1 MAKKKVYAIKEG
13 FDFSKNERVQNKLVD
28 SWSECQKYIKGVKGA
43 IYKSFEDINE
53 AKSFLQK
60 GSELLRKGKDKYDE
74 NCLHVYVDGSYNSA
88 SRKFSYGVVAVK
100 DNIVEYVHGGSG
112 KNSEDNNIRQIAG
125 ELNAALEG
133 AQYALNNKHKKVVIF
148 HDYEGICHHATGF
161 WQRKDKSSQEYY
173 EKMNDLMKKGI
184 EIQFVQVK
192 SHEEDLF
199 NEMADT
205 ICKKELNIDNDKV
218 LEKYLSNNIIK
229 VKDNKIKEE
238 IESLVV
244 RGEENIIVYKE
255 SKKTIKDNG
264 ISKESK
270 EHKSNNEEIN
280 LKKELIYQIDEI
292 LQDLE
297 VERLEEVLRYVKRK
311 KNQKK

>member
-43 IYKSFEDINE
+43 IYKSFEDIEE

-74 NCLHVYVDGSYNSA
+74 NCLYVYVDGSYNSG
-88 SRKFSYGVVAVK
+88 SRKYSYGVVAVK
-100 DNIVEYVHGGSG
+100 DNVVEYIHGGSG
-112 KNSEDNNIRQIAG
+112 TNEKDNNIRQIAG
-125 ELNAALEG
+125 ELKAALEG
-133 AQYALNNKHKKVVIF
+133 ATYALNNNHKKVVIF
-148 HDYEGICHHATGF
+148 HDY
-161 WQRKDKSSQEYY
+161 DKSSQDYY
-173 EKMNDLMKKGI
+173 ENMNALMKKGI

-205 ICKKELNIDNDKV
+205 ICKNELGIPNDRI
-218 LEKYLSNNIIK
+218 LEKYLSKNLIAVKDEDIKEKLDKLVVKGQENIVIDENNINKSVEKPIKSKETKAVKEERTEQSKKENK
-229 VKDNKIKEE
+229 VKTD
-238 IESLVV
+238 
-244 RGEENIIVYKE
+244 ENQ
-255 SKKTIKDNG
+255 
-264 ISKESK
+264 
-270 EHKSNNEEIN
+270 NE
-280 LKKELIYQIDEI
+280 KDEI
-292 LQDLE
+292 IQKINDVLSVLE
-297 VERLEEVLRYVKRK
+297 YERLEEVLRYVKRK